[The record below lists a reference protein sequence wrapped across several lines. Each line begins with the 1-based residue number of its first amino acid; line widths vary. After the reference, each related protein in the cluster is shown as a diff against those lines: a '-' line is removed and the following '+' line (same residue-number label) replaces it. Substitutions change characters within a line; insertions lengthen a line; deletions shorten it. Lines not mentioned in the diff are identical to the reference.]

1 MIIASSD
8 ILMTSSRTYIETN
21 QKSESMTMWVGKRP
35 VPSPNARSG
44 VSHPSA
50 NAIQNRI
57 ADMVTLSGDAKNR
70 ALNKHSLA
78 DADKA
83 CETCS
88 HAGESDGTDDS
99 VSMMKLLVENI
110 IGRKIRI
117 FNYAREA
124 NASRKAGPDM
134 PDGRSG
140 APAQGEEGWG
150 LEYDYHESRT
160 EFEMTTFSSCGIITT
175 GDGRQIDF
183 SVDLEMSRAYAEE
196 TSLSIRAGDAVQTDP
211 LVINFNGSAAELT
224 DATFSFDLDIDDAEE
239 SISFLKSGSGFLVLD
254 KNRDGIVND
263 GSELFGPATGDG
275 FSELAAYDDDQNNW
289 IDENDAIYDRLSVWT
304 RSESGENQL
313 SSLKTSQ
320 VGAIYLSSVETLF
333 DLKDQDNNQ
342 KGQIAATG
350 IYADEDGSVKTV
362 QHLNLS
368 A

>member
-8 ILMTSSRTYIETN
+8 ILMTSSRKYIETN
-21 QKSESMTMWVGKRP
+21 QQSERMTMWVGKRP

-44 VSHPSA
+44 VSPPSA

-57 ADMVTLSGDAKNR
+57 ADMVTLSQEAKNSV
-70 ALNKHSLA
+70 LDKQSLPDSDKTC
-78 DADKA
+78 DA
-83 CETCS
+83 CS
-88 HAGESDGTDDS
+88 HAGESDEMDDS

-117 FNYAREA
+117 FNYAREI

-134 PDGRSG
+134 PDEGSG

-150 LEYDYHESRT
+150 FEYDYHESRS
-160 EFEMTTFSSCGIITT
+160 EFEMTTFSSRGIIKTS
-175 GDGRQIDF
+175 DGRQIDF
-183 SVDLEMSRAYAEE
+183 SVDLEMSRTYAEE
-196 TSLSIRAGDAVQTDP
+196 TNLSIRAGDAVQVDP

-224 DATFSFDLDIDDAEE
+224 DATFSFDLDIDGTEE
-239 SISFLKSGSGFLVLD
+239 SISFLKPGSGFLVLD

-275 FSELAAYDDDQNNW
+275 FSELAAYDDDRNNW

-313 SSLKTSQ
+313 SSLKTNQ

-333 DLKDQDNNQ
+333 DLKDKDNNQ
-342 KGQIAATG
+342 MGQIAATG